1 MRKVNR
7 RFVIVGVVLIL
18 AAIAFFFYMQ
28 GIAPRSNDPRAMM
41 ATVGQVSGVAGV
53 IGVAFVVLGL
63 LGKKF
68 G

>member
-1 MRKVNR
+1 MRQVNR

-41 ATVGQVSGVAGV
+41 ATVGQVSGVAGA